1 MNNTELNSR
10 INELKSY
17 IKDSLKDYPNFI
29 DVDINSITP
38 IEEDSLLVIQGKNKQ
53 VHGFYYGEDIKFY
66 KSQLTSTKAIQNIAD
81 KFIKDWKD
89 LDNPEAIEQ
98 YKSFL
103 EQGETYGWD

>member
-1 MNNTELNSR
+1 MNNTELQSK
-10 INELKSY
+10 IKELKSY
-17 IKDSLKDYPNFI
+17 IEESLKEYPNFI
-29 DVDINSITP
+29 GVDVNNLAPHD
-38 IEEDSLLVIQGKNKQ
+38 EDSLWIIQGKNKQ
-53 VHGFYYGEDIKFY
+53 VQGYYYGEDIKFY

>member
-1 MNNTELNSR
+1 MNTTELNSK
-10 INELKSY
+10 IKELKLY
-17 IKDSLKDYPNFI
+17 IKKNLKDYPNFI
-29 DVDINSITP
+29 DADINSITP